1 MWVVGM
7 LGIIASNLQVQDTTL
22 GSNVQATC
30 DLTQIDSP
38 ADRTWCFA
46 ARSQR
51 RLQPSDMLLRDSSN
65 LLQSVMDSPR
75 IALNGN
81 KWNWRLRG
89 LKACQMVDFCVQT
102 TPNSMIL
109 TGWAIGYSVD
119 MQHFQTLHTSALY
132 TSREPP

>member
-1 MWVVGM
+1 MYVVKKIWPSVLQTAVYSFWSRGWA
-7 LGIIASNLQVQDTTL
+7 LGIGLGDMTL

-30 DLTQIDSP
+30 DLTQIDLP
-38 ADRTWCFA
+38 ADQTWCFA
-46 ARSQR
+46 ARLQH

-81 KWNWRLRG
+81 KWNWRLHG

-102 TPNSMIL
+102 TPKSMM
-109 TGWAIGYSVD
+109 WV
-119 MQHFQTLHTSALY
+119 TLLPKMWRVARTVF
-132 TSREPP
+132 